1 MKIAVIGGGI
11 AGMGTAYALS
21 KEHEVH
27 LFERGARLGGH
38 ANTVDVRFGEATVP
52 VDTGFI
58 VYNKRNYPNLCGLFE
73 HLGVPTKWSDM
84 SFGLSVDGGRIEYAC
99 DNLDQIFAQ
108 RTNLLRPSFVRGLR
122 DILRFNREAPG
133 QLDSGALDGLTL
145 ADFLSGNGY
154 SDWFRDHFVLAMG
167 GAIWST
173 PTAQM
178 LEFPAASFVHFFR
191 NHDLMNGMQPMQRWR
206 TVDGGSREYVE
217 RLAAR
222 FPGKVH
228 LQAEAVQVSRP
239 GRRPLVR
246 FADGS
251 LAEFDQVVLAC
262 HGPQALA
269 LLGDATA
276 QEREILGCF
285 RTSRNLAV
293 LHSDPALMPKRRK
306 VWSSWNFLSAA
317 DPARDQ
323 NPAPVTYWMQRLQGI
338 DPAYP
343 LFVSLNPTRP
353 VSLRLTHGRF
363 SYDHPVF
370 DSAAFD
376 AQQRMGAIQGQGGVW
391 YAGAWL
397 GYGFHEDGL
406 RAGLAV
412 AHALGAQPE
421 WAGDLPAPAAGYL
434 EKAAE

>member
-21 KEHEVH
+21 EAHEVH
-27 LFERGARLGGH
+27 LFERESRLGGH
-38 ANTVDVRFGEATVP
+38 ANTVDAHFGSATVP

-58 VYNKRNYPNLCGLFE
+58 VYNQRNYPNLCGLFE
-73 HLGVPTKWSDM
+73 HLEVPTKWSDM
-84 SFGLSVDGGRIEYAC
+84 SFGLSVNGGQIEYAC

-108 RTNLLRPSFVRGLR
+108 RSNLLRPSFLRGLR
-122 DILRFNREAPG
+122 DILRFNREAPE

-145 ADFLSGNGY
+145 AEFLEGNGY
-154 SDWFRDHFVLAMG
+154 SAWFRDHFVLAMG

-178 LEFPAASFVHFFR
+178 LDFPAASFVHFFR

-206 TVDGGSREYVE
+206 TVDGGSREYVS

-228 LQAEAVQVSRP
+228 LRAEAVQVTRAGGQP
-239 GRRPLVR
+239 RVR

-251 LAEFDQVVLAC
+251 DAAFDQVVLAC
-262 HGPQALA
+262 HGPQARA
-269 LLGDATA
+269 MLGDADT
-276 QEREILGCF
+276 QEREILDSF
-285 RTSRNLAV
+285 RTAPNLAV

-306 VWSSWNFLSAA
+306 VWSSWNFLSAP
-317 DPARDQ
+317 DPARDA
-323 NPAPVTYWMQRLQGI
+323 NPVPVTYWMQRLQGI

-343 LFVSLNPTRP
+343 LFVSLNPSRAIDPERIHRT
-353 VSLRLTHGRF
+353 F
-363 SYDHPVF
+363 SYDHPVY
-370 DSAAFD
+370 DSRAFA
-376 AQQRMGAIQGQGGVW
+376 AQQRIGTIQGQGGVW

-412 AHALGAQPE
+412 AHALGARPE

-434 EKAAE
+434 AKAAE